1 MSTAS
6 SVSPTIA
13 ENVLDYT
20 DGMKARAKVLLEYM
34 DSFDITQA
42 TKLLQTVERQKI
54 QYEYR
59 DQRQKMRIEELVAE
73 RDKLAAE
80 VSSLKEALRW

>member
-1 MSTAS
+1 M
-6 SVSPTIA
+6 SPTIA

-20 DGMKARAKVLLEYM
+20 DGMKARVKALSEYM
-34 DSFDITQA
+34 DSFDITRA
-42 TKLLQTVERQKI
+42 AKLLQTAERQKI

-59 DQRQKMRIEELVAE
+59 DRSQKMRIGELVAE

-80 VSSLKEALRW
+80 VSRLKEALQR